1 MQNTKLSEHNK
12 SPVQF
17 QVTLKLAVVLIMA
30 VDDST
35 VVDSVLENE
44 FLLLL
49 LAMESWCSIT
59 SHWIWDWNILFVVLM
74 SLIHLC
80 IYLENPFLF
89 WDNSFLKQVLES
101 EYPKLLRLYTDL
113 WRRIQSLGVKVDL
126 PNSLQVEEAVP
137 VDLQHQQFMEQT
149 ALDSRYE

>member
-49 LAMESWCSIT
+49 LAMES
-59 SHWIWDWNILFVVLM
+59 
-74 SLIHLC
+74 
-80 IYLENPFLF
+80 
-89 WDNSFLKQVLES
+89 
-101 EYPKLLRLYTDL
+101 
-113 WRRIQSLGVKVDL
+113 
-126 PNSLQVEEAVP
+126 
-137 VDLQHQQFMEQT
+137 
-149 ALDSRYE
+149 